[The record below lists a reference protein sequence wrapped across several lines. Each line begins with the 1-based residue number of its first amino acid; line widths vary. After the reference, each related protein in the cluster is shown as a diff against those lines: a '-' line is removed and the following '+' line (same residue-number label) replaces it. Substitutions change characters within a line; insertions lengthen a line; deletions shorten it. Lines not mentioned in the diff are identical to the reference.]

1 MSQVDAVRR
10 KLIGA
15 LNKPAIDMAV
25 DAHGFDRSL
34 IEDVLV
40 LCDNSQEKVAQQWA
54 RWRASLTEAEN
65 DSNALD
71 LQEFVDFLRAA
82 PPATKDQRK
91 RDRIGKRK
99 AKQAANRETKSKK
112 AQ

>member
-10 KLIGA
+10 KLVA
-15 LNKPAIDMAV
+15 SLNKQAIDMAV
-25 DAHGFDRSL
+25 DAHGFERSL

-40 LCDNSQEKVAQQWA
+40 LCGNSQEKVAQQWTN
-54 RWRASLTEAEN
+54 WRATLTEAEN

-82 PPATKDQRK
+82 PPPTDKRK
-91 RDRIGKRK
+91 RHRAVNRK
-99 AKQAANRETKSKK
+99 AKQAANRVTKSKK
-112 AQ
+112 TR